1 MSNMSFLP
9 KLLVVDDDSS
19 LAKAL
24 ALALHDSYDVDI
36 ALNGTQAL
44 FKADNEQYGAIIL
57 DLNLP
62 DMTGLVV
69 CQQLRSRGVNAP
81 ILILSGEA
89 RVLTKIN
96 LLDAGANDYLT
107 KPFSLGELKARLRVL
122 RRNTPERQP
131 LPRELKAGG
140 LLLDRQM
147 HTVTREGLAI
157 SLRRKEFALL
167 ECLMEHAGN
176 VVTRTTLIKYA
187 WQGAEDPWTNTID
200 VHIKYLRD
208 KLDRPFQSAIIQTVH
223 GLGYRL
229 VLDVKVMAAKP
240 SPVVHPQQIA

>member
-1 MSNMSFLP
+1 MSIMSFLP
-9 KLLVVDDDSS
+9 KLLLVDDDSS

-24 ALALHDSYDVDI
+24 ALALRDSYDVII

-44 FKADNEQYGAIIL
+44 FKVDNEQYGAIIL

-62 DMTGLVV
+62 DMAGLTV
-69 CQQLRSRGVNAP
+69 CQQFRDRGVSAP
-81 ILILSGEA
+81 ILILSGED
-89 RVLTKIN
+89 RVMTKIN

-107 KPFSLGELKARLRVL
+107 KPFSLGELKARLRAL
-122 RRNTPERQP
+122 MRNAPERRP
-131 LPRELKAGG
+131 LPRKLKVDG

-147 HTVTREGLAI
+147 HTVTREGMSI

-176 VVTRTTLIKYA
+176 VVTRTALIKHA
-187 WQGAEDPWTNTID
+187 WTNTID

-208 KLDRPFQSAIIQTVH
+208 KLDRPFEKPIIQTVH

-229 VLDVKVMAAKP
+229 AVETKT
-240 SPVVHPQQIA
+240 IAGNAGQAVGK

>member
-1 MSNMSFLP
+1 MSSMSLLP

-24 ALALHDSYDVDI
+24 QLALHDSYDMDV
-36 ALNGTQAL
+36 ALNGIQAL
-44 FKADNEQYGAIIL
+44 FKTDNQHYGAIIL

-62 DMTGLVV
+62 DMAGLVV
-69 CQQLRSRGVNAP
+69 CQELRSRGVSAP
-81 ILILSGEA
+81 ILVLSGEA

-122 RRNTPERQP
+122 LRSLPDHRP
-131 LPRELKAGG
+131 LPRKMRAGG

-147 HTVTREGLAI
+147 HTVTREGVSI
-157 SLRRKEFALL
+157 SLRRKEFSLL

-176 VVTRTTLIKYA
+176 VVTRAALVKHA
-187 WQGAEDPWTNTID
+187 WNGAEDPWTNTID

-208 KLDRPFQSAIIQTVH
+208 KLDRPFERPLIQTVH

-229 VLDVKVMAAKP
+229 TAESGFPAAKNGLGSP
-240 SPVVHPQQIA
+240 S

>member
-1 MSNMSFLP
+1 MSSLP

-24 ALALHDSYDVDI
+24 ALALHDTYDVDI
-36 ALNGTQAL
+36 AANGTQAL
-44 FKADNEQYGAIIL
+44 FKVDNEQYGAIIL

-62 DMTGLVV
+62 DIAGLAI
-69 CQQLRSRGVNAP
+69 CQQLRKRGVAVP

-122 RRNTPERQP
+122 LRDQPERRP
-131 LPRELKAGG
+131 LARKLRAGG

-147 HTVTREGLAI
+147 RTVTRDGMAI

-176 VVTRTTLIKYA
+176 VVTRATLIRHA
-187 WQGAEDPWTNTID
+187 WQGAEDPWTYTID

-208 KLDRPFQSAIIQTVH
+208 KLDRPFESAIIQTVH
-223 GLGYRL
+223 
-229 VLDVKVMAAKP
+229 
-240 SPVVHPQQIA
+240 